1 MSKPVQIGGFVEPD
15 MRAKFLRLGG
25 SAWLR
30 KVIKHAEE
38 PLFPKLK
45 VKTSVVGTDTRPRQ
59 QVARAY
65 GLSLNQVDYARR
77 MHRAATGPR
86 Y

>member
-30 KVIKHAEE
+30 NAIKRAPE
-38 PLFPKLK
+38 PLFPKVK
-45 VKTSVVGTDTRPRQ
+45 VNSSWVGSDTRPRKE
-59 QVARAY
+59 VARRN
-65 GLSLNQVDYARR
+65 GLTLNQVDYARR
-77 MHRAATGPR
+77 IHRAATGPR